1 MTDHTT
7 HDLAIARA
15 ERDAWQSTCEE
26 LHRTIAGRD
35 VEIEAH
41 LGRIEAAD
49 QRARS
54 FEAALTAEREAS
66 KGLVAQVEA
75 LRADSRHHAAIAAQN
90 ATLASERDA
99 HAAEL
104 AAIRDLV
111 APGNPQGTVVDAV
124 RAMATG
130 LIESIGAR
138 DAAEQARDMA
148 RDSRDAAIARAEAAE
163 RDARELRATVNGIA
177 GRLGCAEDVGAVLR
191 RFGDLCVEVDDLR
204 AKVGEVAVLT
214 ATRDRLLARE
224 HEDGR
229 LHAQLRAELAELAE
243 LRARPVLTE
252 DLLRGAL
259 DAHGYAGL
267 TRKLFAHLGP
277 VTLPL
282 AELRA
287 RPVLTDERLRD
298 AMATAGLATGA
309 AAWVLAALG
318 PVTLPSPDRAEEL
331 CRRYHN
337 RLAVVG
343 GNVRPPSWDEYTDGS
358 RADRVSVMREELA
371 ALAKLSPAPAPA
383 FDTAFL
389 RRVMVATKHGPNG
402 KGGPGPCDA
411 ACVKCEAELMA
422 KAAPAREVAPT
433 RVLVHADGGA
443 CHGSRVVDG
452 RCVGCGIAPDMQS
465 TSMWL
470 DADARPVQCEPAK
483 VVAPTLVA
491 VSDEELAVAF
501 YSEPER
507 PALRECIDAA
517 DLAGIRAVRAKLGA
531 AEVTADA
538 LTNGWI
544 EATGFTAPEV
554 LKDAEVVRAKMAHAI
569 VLAVRA
575 TAAKGG

>member
-1 MTDHTT
+1 MTANHTPT

-41 LGRIEAAD
+41 LGRCDAAD

-54 FEAALTAEREAS
+54 FEAALTAEREA
-66 KGLVAQVEA
+66 GRWLVAQVDA
-75 LRADSRHHAAIAAQN
+75 LRKD
-90 ATLASERDA
+90 LA
-99 HAAEL
+99 HAQERLAERRTAQRGEVERL
-104 AAIRDLV
+104 
-111 APGNPQGTVVDAV
+111 
-124 RAMATG
+124 
-130 LIESIGAR
+130 E
-138 DAAEQARDMA
+138 
-148 RDSRDAAIARAEAAE
+148 AE
-163 RDARELRATVNGIA
+163 RDRLR
-177 GRLGCAEDVGAVLR
+177 
-191 RFGDLCVEVDDLR
+191 
-204 AKVGEVAVLT
+204 
-214 ATRDRLLARE
+214 
-224 HEDGR
+224 
-229 LHAQLRAELAELAE
+229 AELAE

-277 VTLPL
+277 VTLP
-282 AELRA
+282 
-287 RPVLTDERLRD
+287 
-298 AMATAGLATGA
+298 
-309 AAWVLAALG
+309 
-318 PVTLPSPDRAEEL
+318 SPDRAEEL
-331 CRRYHN
+331 FKAY
-337 RLAVVG
+337 LDA
-343 GNVRPPSWDEYTDGS
+343 PGS
-358 RADRVSVMREELA
+358 DVEAMRHALT
-371 ALAKLSPAPAPA
+371 ALAKLSPAPAPT
-383 FDTAFL
+383 FDAAFL
-389 RRVMVATKHGPNG
+389 RRVLVATKHGP
-402 KGGPGPCDA
+402 GGRGNPGPCDA
-411 ACVKCEAELMA
+411 ACVKCEAERMV

-465 TSMWL
+465 TSLWL

-531 AEVTADA
+531 AEVTEERLAAA
-538 LTNGWI
+538 LAISIPPANGQ
-544 EATGFTAPEV
+544 
-554 LKDAEVVRAKMAHAI
+554 RAKTCLELASDAI
-569 VLAVRA
+569 AYLRA

>member
-26 LHRTIAGRD
+26 LHRAIAGRD
-35 VEIEAH
+35 VEIESH
-41 LGRIEAAD
+41 LGRCEAAD

-54 FEAALTAEREAS
+54 LDAALTAEREAG
-66 KGLVAQVEA
+66 KGLVAQAEA
-75 LRADSRHHAAIAAQN
+75 VRADSRHHAAIAAQN

-99 HAAEL
+99 AIAERDACAYDL
-104 AAIRDLV
+104 RAIRDLV

-124 RAMATG
+124 RAR
-130 LIESIGAR
+130 L
-138 DAAEQARDMA
+138 DAVENAQAFGIRE
-148 RDSRDAAIARAEAAE
+148 RDAAIARAEKAE
-163 RDARELRATVNGIA
+163 SDLAELTV
-177 GRLGCAEDVGAVLR
+177 
-191 RFGDLCVEVDDLR
+191 
-204 AKVGEVAVLT
+204 
-214 ATRDRLLARE
+214 TRDRLLARE

-229 LHAQLRAELAELAE
+229 LHAQLRVELAE

-259 DAHGYAGL
+259 DAHGHAAL

-277 VTLPL
+277 F
-282 AELRA
+282 
-287 RPVLTDERLRD
+287 
-298 AMATAGLATGA
+298 
-309 AAWVLAALG
+309 
-318 PVTLPSPDRAEEL
+318 TLPSPDRAEEL
-331 CRRYHN
+331 TAAIYG
-337 RLAVVG
+337 AVERAERAMTPGPWEAKIYTTHVAGTSQETQWHEAIAG
-343 GNVRPPSWDEYTDGS
+343 GPSSGTVVCETEWSVFEDESAIG
-358 RADRVSVMREELA
+358 A
-371 ALAKLSPAPAPA
+371 ANIRGIVALRNAAPALIA
-383 FDTAFL
+383 EVRAL
-389 RRVMVATKHGPNG
+389 R
-402 KGGPGPCDA
+402 A
-411 ACVKCEAELMA
+411 AAEEREAERMA
-422 KAAPAREVAPT
+422 KATPAREVAPT

-517 DLAGIRAVRAKLGA
+517 DLAGIRAVRDKLGA
-531 AEVTADA
+531 AEVTEERVKAALCEHFKYEGHRDWSADA
-538 LTNGWI
+538 
-544 EATGFTAPEV
+544 
-554 LKDAEVVRAKMAHAI
+554 RAI
-569 VLAVRA
+569 LAYLRA

>member
-7 HDLAIARA
+7 HDLALARA

-35 VEIEAH
+35 VEIESH
-41 LGRIEAAD
+41 LGRCEAAD

-54 FEAALTAEREAS
+54 LDAALAHEREAS

-75 LRADSRHHAAIAAQN
+75 LRKD
-90 ATLASERDA
+90 LA
-99 HAAEL
+99 HAQERLAERRTAQRGEVERL
-104 AAIRDLV
+104 
-111 APGNPQGTVVDAV
+111 
-124 RAMATG
+124 
-130 LIESIGAR
+130 E
-138 DAAEQARDMA
+138 
-148 RDSRDAAIARAEAAE
+148 AE
-163 RDARELRATVNGIA
+163 RDRLR
-177 GRLGCAEDVGAVLR
+177 
-191 RFGDLCVEVDDLR
+191 
-204 AKVGEVAVLT
+204 
-214 ATRDRLLARE
+214 
-224 HEDGR
+224 
-229 LHAQLRAELAELAE
+229 AELAE

-287 RPVLTDERLRD
+287 RPVLTVEALD
-298 AMATAGLATGA
+298 A
-309 AAWVLAALG
+309 AAESCGYGSAVIPGFAAQMFAAIG
-318 PVTLPSPDRAEEL
+318 PATLPSPDRAEEL
-331 CRRYHN
+331 CLRYHDSTSTIGIA
-337 RLAVVG
+337 RGPAW
-343 GNVRPPSWDEYTDGS
+343 REYSDEG
-358 RADRVSVMREELA
+358 RAGRVSVMRKELT
-371 ALAKLSPAPAPA
+371 ALANLSPAPAPT
-383 FDTAFL
+383 FDAAFL
-389 RRVMVATKHGPNG
+389 RRVLVATKHGPNG

-465 TSMWL
+465 TSLWL

-491 VSDEELAVAF
+491 ASDEELAVAF

-531 AEVTADA
+531 AEVTEERLAWAIGTACDV
-538 LTNGWI
+538 TI
-544 EATGFTAPEV
+544 EE
-554 LKDAEVVRAKMAHAI
+554 AERRAKAI
-569 VLAVRA
+569 FASLRA

>member
-26 LHRTIAGRD
+26 LHRAIAGRD
-35 VEIEAH
+35 VEIESH
-41 LGRIEAAD
+41 LGRCEAAD

-54 FEAALTAEREAS
+54 LDAALTAERM
-66 KGLVAQVEA
+66 GYVDVC
-75 LRADSRHHAAIAAQN
+75 DAIAAE
-90 ATLASERDA
+90 THGPA
-99 HAAEL
+99 HAA
-104 AAIRDLV
+104 
-111 APGNPQGTVVDAV
+111 
-124 RAMATG
+124 
-130 LIESIGAR
+130 S
-138 DAAEQARDMA
+138 
-148 RDSRDAAIARAEAAE
+148 IARETRRE
-163 RDARELRATVNGIA
+163 RDRLRA
-177 GRLGCAEDVGAVLR
+177 
-191 RFGDLCVEVDDLR
+191 EVDDLT
-204 AKVGEVAVLT
+204 V
-214 ATRDRLLARE
+214 TRDRLLARE

-229 LHAQLRAELAELAE
+229 LHAQLRAELAE

-267 TRKLFAHLGP
+267 TRKLFAHI
-277 VTLPL
+277 
-282 AELRA
+282 
-287 RPVLTDERLRD
+287 
-298 AMATAGLATGA
+298 
-309 AAWVLAALG
+309 G
-318 PVTLPSPDRAEEL
+318 PVTLPSPDRAEDLTAAIYGDSFSEL
-331 CRRYHN
+331 RVTDRMSMVRR
-337 RLAVVG
+337 
-343 GNVRPPSWDEYTDGS
+343 TQ
-358 RADRVSVMREELA
+358 A

-383 FDTAFL
+383 LDAAFL
-389 RRVMVATKHGPNG
+389 RRVLVATKHGP
-402 KGGPGPCDA
+402 GGRGNPGPCDA
-411 ACVKCEAELMA
+411 ACVKCEAERMA

-465 TSMWL
+465 TSLWL

-531 AEVTADA
+531 AEVTEER
-538 LTNGWI
+538 LR
-544 EATGFTAPEV
+544 EAIREERHVSSFVAEDTA
-554 LKDAEVVRAKMAHAI
+554 KG
-569 VLAVRA
+569 VLARLRA

>member
-1 MTDHTT
+1 MTTPT

-41 LGRIEAAD
+41 LGRCEAM
-49 QRARS
+49 
-54 FEAALTAEREAS
+54 
-66 KGLVAQVEA
+66 K
-75 LRADSRHHAAIAAQN
+75 
-90 ATLASERDA
+90 RDA
-99 HAAEL
+99 TVKASQRDTFEHESSRLRAEL

-124 RAMATG
+124 RAR
-130 LIESIGAR
+130 L
-138 DAAEQARDMA
+138 DAVENAQAFGIRE
-148 RDSRDAAIARAEAAE
+148 RDAAIARAEKAE
-163 RDARELRATVNGIA
+163 S
-177 GRLGCAEDVGAVLR
+177 
-191 RFGDLCVEVDDLR
+191 DLSE
-204 AKVGEVAVLT
+204 LT
-214 ATRDRLLARE
+214 AARDRLLARE

-229 LHAQLRAELAELAE
+229 LHAQLRAELAEL
-243 LRARPVLTE
+243 RARPVLTE

-259 DAHGYAGL
+259 DAHGHAAL

-277 VTLPL
+277 F
-282 AELRA
+282 
-287 RPVLTDERLRD
+287 
-298 AMATAGLATGA
+298 
-309 AAWVLAALG
+309 
-318 PVTLPSPDRAEEL
+318 TLPSPDRAEEL
-331 CRRYHN
+331 CRRYHDIA
-337 RLAVVG
+337 LT
-343 GNVRPPSWDEYTDGS
+343 RPARPSSLYSLHAGP
-358 RADRVSVMREELA
+358 RAIPMVDVLHKELT
-371 ALAKLSPAPAPA
+371 ALANLSPAPAPA
-383 FDTAFL
+383 LDAAFL

-411 ACVKCEAELMA
+411 GCVKCEAERMA

-465 TSMWL
+465 TSLWL

-531 AEVTADA
+531 AEVTEERVKAALCAAYHPHREDA
-538 LTNGWI
+538 
-544 EATGFTAPEV
+544 P
-554 LKDAEVVRAKMAHAI
+554 
-569 VLAVRA
+569 
-575 TAAKGG
+575 